1 MSSTRE
7 IAGEKRGRLV
17 SSARASPPIARE
29 RTRET
34 SGSLGSYRNT
44 AGAIGR
50 SFWLASW
57 PSHKKKQATLSHLP
71 SLFLSSLLFLLL
83 LFILKSNAIQV
94 AVQLP
99 MFNERAVCQAIIDS
113 ACEMAWPRER
123 FCVQVRRDSFFDG
136 SDFSSCA
143 GRWSTLFCDVS
154 ACLTSRRV
162 MREGR
167 ASVKGG
173 SLLVL
178 GRAKMS
184 FRFHVFSLTFFFP
197 RVAGGGSRER
207 ARGDENNTKG
217 VLFLSLSLSLSS
229 LSLSLSFAFN
239 SFFVSLLLFPRNVKR
254 PRLFRAHNGNKKT
267 LTFVA
272 KKKTT
277 TPTKTP
283 RSSTTRPTRRRA
295 TSSMTRSP
303 SGASA
308 ASTAT
313 RCAAPTGQGTRRGP
327 SRRGS
332 RSWRTTTTSRSST
345 RTSSPSP
352 IS

>member
-1 MSSTRE
+1 MVLSVSIGPRSSVLDAISSTRE

-197 RVAGGGSRER
+197 ELLVEERER
-207 ARGDENNTKG
+207 
-217 VLFLSLSLSLSS
+217 
-229 LSLSLSFAFN
+229 
-239 SFFVSLLLFPRNVKR
+239 
-254 PRLFRAHNGNKKT
+254 
-267 LTFVA
+267 
-272 KKKTT
+272 
-277 TPTKTP
+277 
-283 RSSTTRPTRRRA
+283 
-295 TSSMTRSP
+295 
-303 SGASA
+303 
-308 ASTAT
+308 
-313 RCAAPTGQGTRRGP
+313 
-327 SRRGS
+327 
-332 RSWRTTTTSRSST
+332 
-345 RTSSPSP
+345 
-352 IS
+352 